1 MKAILK
7 KGVGI
12 GFNKEGAIEKRLG
25 GGLEIRFSEGELEV
39 RITVLNTGVRL
50 TLLKR

>member
-25 GGLEIRFSEGELEV
+25 GGLEIRFSEGGADK
-39 RITVLNTGVRL
+39 IKA
-50 TLLKR
+50 KR

>member
-12 GFNKEGAIEKRLG
+12 GFNEEGAIEKRLG
-25 GGLEIRFSEGELEV
+25 GGLEIRFSEGGADKIKV
-39 RITVLNTGVRL
+39 
-50 TLLKR
+50 KR